1 MVIEVKPKKDES
13 SDIEKL
19 TQQVFFKTIE
29 LLGGIRKLAEY
40 RSLTWLP
47 ALARAAYTIVLKE
60 KFLKTEEEIASL
72 VGITK
77 NTVRMILRADPEIAL
92 KKIKELEEG
101 FPETKKE
108 LKVHTAG
115 AIARLAYKE
124 ISSGQ

>member
-77 NTVRMILRADPEIAL
+77 KYCKNDTSCRP
-92 KKIKELEEG
+92 
-101 FPETKKE
+101 
-108 LKVHTAG
+108 
-115 AIARLAYKE
+115 
-124 ISSGQ
+124 